1 MKLSQYAKQQGI
13 SYSTA
18 LRWWHQGAIRGY
30 QAPSGTIIVETESKK
45 ASTRERVAIYARVS
59 SAEHKENLERQAERL
74 THYCTVRGYQVA
86 HVVKEIASG
95 VNDSRPKLLALLKDQ
110 QTTRIVVEHKDRL
123 TRFGFRYL
131 ETLLELQGRTTQLK
145 AAEKCADWKT
155 ASNRARARS
164 GVGKAVAARKAAEQV
179 KAAEHLPITVTHL
192 PLDQLR
198 SRAIASY
205 NLFHEELLW
214 ERGHDYERASEQS
227 DPLFLE
233 RITVNAIRHHLTEYE
248 THLEEV
254 AGQGGVSVAGRVI
267 RRRVSAQIAAHYPE
281 YAEEC
286 RRQIQ
291 ARSIEADYAIS

>member
-1 MKLSQYAKQQGI
+1 MNE
-13 SYSTA
+13 
-18 LRWWHQGAIRGY
+18 
-30 QAPSGTIIVETESKK
+30 GTSLPTM
-45 ASTRERVAIYARVS
+45 
-59 SAEHKENLERQAERL
+59 
-74 THYCTVRGYQVA
+74 
-86 HVVKEIASG
+86 
-95 VNDSRPKLLALLKDQ
+95 
-110 QTTRIVVEHKDRL
+110 
-123 TRFGFRYL
+123 
-131 ETLLELQGRTTQLK
+131 TQLK
-145 AAEKCADWKT
+145 ERGWTAALVKKFLDPPDDTRPNPHDKSASAMRLSTVSRVEAAEKCADWKT

-164 GVGKAVAARKAAEQV
+164 EVGKAVAARKAAEQV

-205 NLFHEELLW
+205 NLFHEEVLW

-227 DPLFLE
+227 DPLEKE
-233 RITVNAIRHHLTEYE
+233 RITVNDIRHHLTEYE

-254 AGQGGVSVAGRVI
+254 AGQVGVSEAGRVI
-267 RRRVSAQIAAHYPE
+267 RRRVYAQIAAHYPE